1 MRYAAPANFN
11 AVNTGSEATMSAARP
26 ALVATVQ
33 TNCPLATPAA
43 VRTPDRRPPTSVLR
57 MVNAVSWPG
66 VMMTRME
73 TPRNAA
79 RLTAIT
85 SRYDGSIAKSND
97 SAAQIPMTAVGFQAL
112 KSELG
117 QLRARRPAL
126 VEEVAAARSQGDLSE
141 NFAYHDARQHLG
153 MLDGRIQTI
162 EATLARAQVVEE
174 RGTEVVARI
183 GSTVVVRDE
192 FGESIYQLVGP
203 TEGESGRGLISTAS
217 PLGSALLDRRAGGT
231 VTFPTPA

>member
-1 MRYAAPANFN
+1 MQRLRAEKDEIRGTGQFQGGEHWFRGDDQRRQAGTGRDGPDELSARHARGGQYPGSTAAD
-11 AVNTGSEATMSAARP
+11 ER
-26 ALVATVQ
+26 VADGQRGV
-33 TNCPLATPAA
+33 LAGRDDA
-43 VRTPDRRPPTSVLR
+43 
-57 MVNAVSWPG
+57 
-66 VMMTRME
+66 RME

-97 SAAQIPMTAVGFQAL
+97 SGAQTPMTAVGFQAL
-112 KSELG
+112 KSELAE
-117 QLRARRPAL
+117 LRGRRPAL

-162 EATLARAQVVEE
+162 EATLARAQVVEQ
-174 RGTEVVARI
+174 GDAQGVARI

-192 FGESIYQLVGP
+192 FGESTYQIVGP
-203 TEGESGRGLISTAS
+203 TEGNMARG
-217 PLGSALLDRRAGGT
+217 
-231 VTFPTPA
+231 